1 MYKRGG
7 IGPLPLLLQTF
18 SQLAYL
24 REQTVRGM
32 SFDGEQCVQKK
43 IAKFLFKLPKNDF
56 TRKMIDFD
64 TPTKFA

>member
-1 MYKRGG
+1 MNKRGG

-18 SQLAYL
+18 SPLTYL
-24 REQTVRGM
+24 REQTGRGM

-43 IAKFLFKLPKNDF
+43 IAKFLLKLPKNDF

-64 TPTKFA
+64 TSTKFA